1 MASGIGTA
9 AHQGA
14 VSRGTMTVL
23 GGGIDVIYPREN
35 ADLYDRLVEGG
46 ALVAES
52 PIGTQPQARNF
63 PARNRIIAGLSLA
76 VMVVEAAERSDSLIT
91 ARLAGELGRQVMTVP
106 GSPLIRAVAAPINYY
121 ATAPI

>member
-1 MASGIGTA
+1 MA
-9 AHQGA
+9 
-14 VSRGTMTVL
+14 VL

-63 PARNRIIAGLSLA
+63 PAHNRIIAGLSLA
-76 VMVVEAAERSDSLIT
+76 VVVVEAAERSGSLIT
-91 ARLAGELGRQVMTVP
+91 ARLPASL
-106 GSPLIRAVAAPINYY
+106 AARS
-121 ATAPI
+121 

>member
-1 MASGIGTA
+1 MA
-9 AHQGA
+9 
-14 VSRGTMTVL
+14 VL

-76 VMVVEAAERSDSLIT
+76 VVVVEAAERSGSLIT
-91 ARLAGELGRQVMTVP
+91 ARLAGELGHEVMAVP
-106 GSPLIRAVAAPINYY
+106 GSPSIRAVAAAINYY
-121 ATAPI
+121 ATVPV